1 MCGRLRARRATIE
14 AMDTERD
21 FLGDELPWPA
31 PGDRLFDER
40 GDWHTNAQISPTT
53 FGGAAG
59 EYRHTADE
67 IVAQLQGRQGF
78 PDLVARP
85 VVYLYRHYLEL
96 QLKDTLREARLY
108 FNEDPATPGTHDL
121 MALWRPLRQLIER
134 RWNEGEDN
142 GELDAV
148 QSALAEFHAI
158 DARGETFRYPTTRA
172 GAPALP
178 DALLINLASLRD
190 GVAKIGGYL
199 EATATA
205 LSEERAAADY

>member
-1 MCGRLRARRATIE
+1 MS
-14 AMDTERD
+14 TERD
-21 FLGDELPWPA
+21 FLGAEIPWPA

-53 FGGAAG
+53 FGGVAV
-59 EYRHTADE
+59 EYQHTADE
-67 IVAQLQGRQGF
+67 IVAQLEGGENF

-96 QLKDTLREARLY
+96 QLKDTLRQARLY
-108 FNEDPATPGTHDL
+108 FDEDPAVPRDHRL
-121 MALWRPLRQLIER
+121 MELWAPLRKLIER
-134 RWNEGEDN
+134 RWDQGEDN

-148 QSALAEFHAI
+148 QSALAEFQAI
-158 DARGETFRYPTTRA
+158 DARGETFRYPTTRS
-172 GAPALP
+172 GAPALT

-199 EATATA
+199 QATATA
-205 LSEERAAADY
+205 LSEERAAADD